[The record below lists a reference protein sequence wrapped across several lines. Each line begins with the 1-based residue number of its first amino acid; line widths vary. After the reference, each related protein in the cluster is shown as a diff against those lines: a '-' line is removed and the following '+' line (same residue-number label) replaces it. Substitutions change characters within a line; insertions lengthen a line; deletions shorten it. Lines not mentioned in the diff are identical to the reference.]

1 MFEGVRHAIEERTAR
16 RRNRPFLEACM
27 ACCALVAI
35 ADGEVSLS
43 ERGRVDQILEAIDK
57 LRFFDVHEAVDLF
70 NGYVDGI
77 VQAEAKGRRHALE
90 VVKEMRHEAGDAVL
104 LVKVALAISRADGV
118 FLESERA
125 QCEAICD
132 VLGLELEDFL

>member
-1 MFEGVRHAIEERTAR
+1 
-16 RRNRPFLEACM
+16 M
-27 ACCALVAI
+27 ASCALVAI

-57 LRFFDVHEAVDLF
+57 LKIFDVHEAVDLF
-70 NGYVDGI
+70 NGYIEDI
-77 VQAEAKGRRHALE
+77 IESESKGRRDALDAI
-90 VVKEMRHEAGDAVL
+90 KEMRHEAGDAVL
-104 LVKVALAISRADGV
+104 LVKVALAVSRADGV

-132 VLGLELEDFL
+132 VLGLNLEDFL

>member
-1 MFEGVRHAIEERTAR
+1 
-16 RRNRPFLEACM
+16 M